1 MALNIFATGM
11 TGSIGKNLKGVKP
24 LRLKLPCEVEAIE
37 ETLEGLGCSSLI
49 HLAAM
54 TDIPRV
60 EKQVALSNSIN
71 VEAPIALLQAFIN
84 SGGKQFIF
92 ASTGHV
98 YGPQQVGHFSVES
111 DMVNPQS
118 LYSDQKLRAE
128 NALIEMANRNDV
140 DLVIL
145 RIFSVFGPSM
155 ANHYLAGMVSK
166 QNTGSTIFPM
176 ISYSEDIRDFSSP
189 SWVARKVEEFCRLES
204 SGVVTCNIASS
215 APMSIKERVLQA
227 RPEWPQECFDGRQS
241 NMSWLVGSNR
251 LLKALLPESKF

>member
-1 MALNIFATGM
+1 MILNIFATGM
-11 TGSIGKNLKGVKP
+11 TGSIGKNLQGVKS
-24 LRLKLPCEVEAIE
+24 LRLKFPCDVEAIQ
-37 ETLEGLGCSSLI
+37 ETLEELGCSTLI

-54 TDIPRV
+54 TAISRV
-60 EKQVALSNSIN
+60 EKEVALSNSIN

-84 SGGKQFIF
+84 SGGKRFIF

-111 DMVNPQS
+111 DMPNPQT

-128 NALIEMANRNDV
+128 NALIEIANSNDV

-166 QNTGSTIFPM
+166 QNIISTTFPM
-176 ISYSEDIRDFSSP
+176 ISNSEDVRDFSNP
-189 SWVARKVEEFCRLES
+189 VWVARKIEEFCHLEL
-204 SGVVTCNIASS
+204 SGVMICNIASS
-215 APMSIKERVLQA
+215 TPMSIRERVLQA
-227 RPEWPQECFDGRQS
+227 RPEWPQECFDGGQS
-241 NMSWLVGSNR
+241 NMSWLVGSNC
-251 LLKALLPESKF
+251 LLEALLPDSKL